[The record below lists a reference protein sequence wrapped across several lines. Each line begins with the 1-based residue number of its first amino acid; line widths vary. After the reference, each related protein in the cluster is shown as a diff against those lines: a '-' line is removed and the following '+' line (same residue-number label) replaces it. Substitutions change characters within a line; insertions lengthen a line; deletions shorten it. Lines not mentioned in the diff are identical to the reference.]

1 MAKMILTIPGV
12 ETTVTDISK
21 DNKDITVEIAARVTN
36 WWRLLYWYI
45 REYYEVPWYMWP
57 YVLWIVG
64 THGLRG
70 KLGLYDREEKT

>member
-1 MAKMILTIPGV
+1 MARMILTIPGV
-12 ETTVTDISK
+12 EVTVTDVNRG
-21 DNKDITVEIAARVTN
+21 NKDIIEIAARVTN

-64 THGLRG
+64 THGLKG
-70 KLGLYDREEKT
+70 ELGLYD

>member
-1 MAKMILTIPGV
+1 MARMILTIPGV
-12 ETTVTDISK
+12 EVTVTDVNRG
-21 DNKDITVEIAARVTN
+21 NKDIIEIAARVTN